1 MGTTEQRQIDV
12 GDSALPEIVR
22 LAAQASDNLNSRQS
36 EITDSMTDL
45 LAGIE
50 YLVADRYLR
59 DLMKA
64 SIEGN
69 VKTIF
74 HVISN
79 QIPIDHLQASTAAVE
94 YALRLAQRGISANS
108 LIRAY
113 HMGQDNLLA
122 AFFDEAQGLDCDAAL
137 KVEVMHHI
145 SGVLY
150 QYVDWICV
158 YLLDIY
164 EEEQRRWSTT
174 TGNVSASLIHKILS
188 NEGVNAAAFAEE
200 TGYSLDQFHVG
211 IVLWTPGAEP
221 THDEVM
227 MLERFARD
235 LAAKVQTPAPPIFT
249 AIDRNTGWAWLP
261 MGKTRRPISVGEIDS
276 LVDKTNGG
284 RISIGLP
291 GYGAPGFRRTH
302 VEAEATKVLS
312 LASAGHVPN
321 PVSYGDP
328 GVAIISVLTR
338 DLDTTRSW
346 IHEVLGPLADNTPNC
361 ERLRETLQCFLR
373 TGGSYTQSSEQ
384 LHMHRNSVKYRVA
397 KALEERGR
405 ALTDDRLDVEV
416 ALQACQF
423 LGSAVLRTAK

>member
-1 MGTTEQRQIDV
+1 MTTTDDGQISLG
-12 GDSALPEIVR
+12 GDPPPEILR
-22 LAAQASDNLNSRQS
+22 LAAQAAGNLNARQTD
-36 EITDSMTDL
+36 ITDSMTEL

-50 YLVADRYLR
+50 YLVADQHLR
-59 DLMKA
+59 DLMQA

-74 HVISN
+74 HVIAN

-122 AFFDEAQGLDCDAAL
+122 AFFDESQRLDCDADL
-137 KVEVMHHI
+137 KVEVMHYV
-145 SGVLY
+145 SSVLY
-150 QYVDWICV
+150 QYIDWICV
-158 YLLDIY
+158 YLLDVY

-188 NEGVNAAAFAEE
+188 NEAVNVATFAKE

-211 IVLWTPGAEP
+211 IVLWTPGADPAHE
-221 THDEVM
+221 EVM

-235 LAAKVQTPAPPIFT
+235 LATQAQTSSPPIFT

-261 MGKTRRPISVGEIDS
+261 MGKTAKTVTVAEIGD
-276 LVDKTNGG
+276 LVERTNGG
-284 RISIGLP
+284 RVSIGLP
-291 GYGAPGFRRTH
+291 GYGVSGFRRTH
-302 VEAEATKVLS
+302 EEAEATKILS

-328 GVAIISVLTR
+328 GVAIVSVLTR

-346 IHEVLGPLADNTPNC
+346 IYEVLGPLADNTPSN

-373 TGGSYTQSSEQ
+373 TGGSYTQSSEL
-384 LHMHRNSVKYRVA
+384 LHLHRNSVKYRVA

-405 ALTDDRLDVEV
+405 PLTVDRLDVEV

-423 LGSAVLRTAK
+423 LGSAVLHTAK